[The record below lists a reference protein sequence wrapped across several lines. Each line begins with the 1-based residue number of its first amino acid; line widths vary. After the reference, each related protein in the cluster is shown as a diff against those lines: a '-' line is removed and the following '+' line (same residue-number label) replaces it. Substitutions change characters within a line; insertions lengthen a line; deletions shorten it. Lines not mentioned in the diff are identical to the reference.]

1 MLPEAAHW
9 SQRVKLRAS
18 GSFSST
24 DHKPCTKTLFLYYH
38 AFAIFI
44 LIQFQIHLMYCFV
57 IIVGFL
63 FICFIF
69 VYTRCASYFIL
80 ILPHKRFVPCS
91 LDLQKH
97 TLLYALP
104 KIFMSPQLAIK
115 AFVLIIKYR
124 GCQLEY
130 TNFIYWIVKCMYK
143 RCLHQCDLKKYNE
156 QYLDIFVNVH
166 FWLLFKRVKHRNS
179 VK

>member
-1 MLPEAAHW
+1 M
-9 SQRVKLRAS
+9 
-18 GSFSST
+18 
-24 DHKPCTKTLFLYYH
+24 HKNL
-38 AFAIFI
+38 
-44 LIQFQIHLMYCFV
+44 
-57 IIVGFL
+57 
-63 FICFIF
+63 IF
-69 VYTRCASYFIL
+69 VLPRVRHFYPHSISDTFNVLFCDHSRFLVYMFHICLHTMRQLFYIDFTSQTFCAMQL
-80 ILPHKRFVPCS
+80 RPAKTHTFVCPPQ
-91 LDLQKH
+91 DF
-97 TLLYALP
+97 Y
-104 KIFMSPQLAIK
+104 MSPQLAIK